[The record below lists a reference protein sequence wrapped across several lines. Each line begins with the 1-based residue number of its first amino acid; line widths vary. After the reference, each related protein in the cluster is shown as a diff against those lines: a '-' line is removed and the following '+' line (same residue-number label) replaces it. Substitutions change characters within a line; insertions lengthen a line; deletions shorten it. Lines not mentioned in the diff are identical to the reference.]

1 MSSASCF
8 GTAFHPA
15 QHPMTTALVL
25 TVLLLST
32 AATLGYRHSLTLI
45 WNHTFMTQFYFW

>member
-8 GTAFHPA
+8 GTAFRPP
-15 QHPMTTALVL
+15 QHPMAAALLL
-25 TVLLLST
+25 TILLLSAF
-32 AATLGYRHSLTLI
+32 AATGWRHSLTLI

>member
-8 GTAFHPA
+8 GTAFRPA
-15 QHPMTTALVL
+15 QHPMTAAVVTAILVL
-25 TVLLLST
+25 S
-32 AATLGYRHSLTLI
+32 AFASMGWRHSLTLI